1 MNFPG
6 CIFRFL
12 RKTNIST
19 RFHITLQV
27 ALRSGTSQHWVDTP
41 SRCSNAPP
49 RGFQSQS
56 KARVLEVGKVDVWL
70 GCGSDTGFGDIYEFI
85 MAKMPKEIMVEQPP
99 KNYIPFSFFG

>member
-1 MNFPG
+1 MNFSG

-56 KARVLEVGKVDVWL
+56 EDPRFWKWGKVVVWL
-70 GCGSDTGFGDIYEFI
+70 GGVAGVHRVLLVTFIDIYYG
-85 MAKMPKEIMVEQPP
+85 
-99 KNYIPFSFFG
+99 KNAEGRRSW